1 VAITTYSELKSSIA
15 DFLNRSDL
23 TSVIETFID
32 LGEAQMNRDV
42 RHWEMEN
49 RVDGVQDSGDKFMQF
64 PRDWLETIRFQ
75 VKTTNGVDT
84 LDLTSV
90 ASISDKRQAANDEAG
105 TPRFYAHVRGEFE
118 LFPTPDEETDF
129 ELLYY
134 QRIPSL
140 SDSNPSNWL
149 LEYAPD
155 IYLYGSLMHSAPY
168 LQEDE
173 RVAVWAQMYS
183 AAVQNLNA
191 QSERV
196 KNSGSGIRLNIR
208 GLG

>member
-1 VAITTYSELKSSIA
+1 MAISTYTNLKSTIA

-23 TSVIETFID
+23 DSVIPTFID
-32 LGEAQMNRDV
+32 LAEAQMNRDI

-49 RVDGVQDSGDKFMQF
+49 LVSGQQTQGDKYMQV
-64 PRDWLETIRFQ
+64 PADWLETIRFI
-75 VKTTNGVDT
+75 VTTDNPST
-84 LDLTSV
+84 LELAALS
-90 ASISDKRQAANDEAG
+90 AIADKRQNTNDAAG

-118 LFPTPDEETDF
+118 LFPTPDEDTDF

-134 QRIPSL
+134 QKIPAL
-140 SDSNPSNWL
+140 SDSNTTNWL
-149 LEYAPD
+149 LDYAPD
-155 IYLYGSLMHSAPY
+155 VYLYGSLLHSAPY
-168 LQEDE
+168 LKDDD
-173 RVAVWAQMYS
+173 RLNLWAQMYS
-183 AAVQNLNA
+183 AAVVQLNA